1 MAPKKKKKPAANPAR
16 AVATTSI
23 ASKPKVDKKLDSAD
37 ASETGSAATPATPA
51 TPGDAAPSP
60 AGAAPA
66 PRELHQL
73 SPEELEQQLERN
85 ELQLL
90 VEKHAQKVRKESS
103 RHITRVQTDRRVLRT
118 QAQYLPTR
126 EWLPGDLTTQILD
139 LIKDEINEDFSSPE
153 HKYSIRSL
161 SEEDVIL
168 RLWTLSQTLADMGFS
183 KDRVRQMLVLIC
195 RNPPPLDANTPI
207 WGLQES
213 LEWFAVNCPPD
224 ELPPYESQ
232 ALPPAIDTSSSS
244 RSNSPKRS
252 ETPASDRAPAS
263 RTKPVPTQQETDS
276 PAPSEEDFDVS
287 DLDSDMEPDQLLET
301 YINAKSRLF
310 QLNPDLV
317 ATVNSRSKS
326 TKKSRGA
333 PKTAPLSG
341 GALKLQKKI
350 QQIESDALFD
360 QREADEKWA
369 SKRVELAREAPGRPK
384 RLKETKIAESESLA
398 EPESN
403 AASAADDIM
412 QQAALAGDVLA
423 QNADDDDG
431 LLGGMFTAEPGNS
444 QPLET
449 NGSTG
454 DSVTATIRD
463 FGKST
468 GMNPRR
474 ILEEACRA
482 RDSGARLTYKHVSPT
497 TYSSRHS
504 VTITWTKDQEPIDAS
519 AIPDIICEVGPRS
532 ATFTMIKVATPGT
545 QQSEAY
551 VSVVALFLV
560 FSVSSKEEKVYMRLP
575 PTWRDLWAEFS
586 ETQKNITDEKDRE
599 MVKDLRGIVQET
611 LEREDEDGVILMNGF
626 KKRGKGVGDGNGESN
641 LPIRSNEV
649 SEEDAERLKEMWH
662 RKTSTPSYQRMLAI
676 RSQLP
681 MAHFREAALSAV
693 ERNQVVILCGE
704 TGCGKS
710 TQLPAFVLEHEL
722 SNGRPCKVY
731 CTEPRRISAISLAQ
745 RVSEELG
752 ENKNDVGTSRS
763 LVGYAIRLES
773 HIAASTR
780 LVYATVGIVLRMLES
795 SKGLDDVT
803 HLVIDEVH
811 ERSIDTDF
819 LLIVL
824 RALMVRRPELKV
836 ILMSATVDADRFSK
850 YLDGA
855 PIVTVPGRTFP
866 VQTKFLEDAIEL
878 THYDVKTQKNSYADQ
893 EAADDDDDSS
903 DGNKSGTAGNLQGY
917 SVATRNALKEYDEY
931 RIDYELIIRLVE
943 RVAYDPNYTQYSKA
957 ILIFL
962 PGIAEI
968 RQLNDMLVG
977 HESFA
982 KDWLVY
988 PLHSTIASEDQQAA
1002 FLVPPPGVR
1011 KIVLATNIAETGITI
1026 PDITCV
1032 VDTGK
1037 HKEMRFDERR
1047 QLSRL
1052 IQSFISRANAKQ
1064 RRGRAGRVQEGLC
1077 FHLFTKYRHD
1087 ELMAEQQT
1095 PEMLRLSLQDLVMR
1109 VKICKLGEIEP
1120 TLSQALDPPST
1131 KNIRRAIDALIEV
1144 DALTASEE
1152 LTPLGRQLA
1161 KLPLDANLGKLALL
1175 ASIFGCVD
1183 VAITIAAILS
1193 SKDPFLTPF
1202 GQRQRADLARLAF
1215 RRGDSDLLTAY
1226 NAYATWRKVCT
1237 TPGQS
1242 EFQFCQKNFLSRQNL
1257 ANIEDLKSQL
1267 LSSLADANFVALTP
1281 DERHALSR
1289 YRPSSRSRSFVPVLG
1304 SANANNQ
1311 NDLLIAAVIAWS
1323 FYPKLLTRDGKG
1335 WRNVASNQSV
1345 SLAPTS
1351 VNKQPP
1357 PGTSLRYLS
1366 YYHIMQSGASKLYN
1380 AHSTSVAHDV
1390 PLALFAGAGD
1400 ADARLHAGVVALDGN
1415 RLRFAVKD
1423 WKTCLV
1429 VKVLRQRVRDLIN
1442 ALLRKP
1448 GPQTLNRRQA
1458 RWLELFLKVF
1468 DREGRDRDTGSAV
1481 RKG

>member
-431 LLGGMFTAEPGNS
+431 LLG
-444 QPLET
+444 
-449 NGSTG
+449 
-454 DSVTATIRD
+454 
-463 FGKST
+463 
-468 GMNPRR
+468 
-474 ILEEACRA
+474 EEACRA

-745 RVSEELG
+745 RVSEEL
-752 ENKNDVGTSRS
+752 
-763 LVGYAIRLES
+763 
-773 HIAASTR
+773 ASTR

-1152 LTPLGRQLA
+1152 LTPLGRQMA

>member
-1 MAPKKKKKPAANPAR
+1 MAPKKKKKAAANPAR

-23 ASKPKVDKKLDSAD
+23 ASKPKPDKKLDSAD
-37 ASETGSAATPATPA
+37 VSETGSAATPQTPA
-51 TPGDAAPSP
+51 TPADAAPSP
-60 AGAAPA
+60 AGIAPA
-66 PRELHQL
+66 ARELHQL
-73 SPEELEQQLERN
+73 SPEELELQLERN

-90 VEKHAQKVRKESS
+90 VEKHAPKVRKESS
-103 RHITRVQTDRRVLRT
+103 RHISRIQTDRRVLRA

-126 EWLPGDLTTQILD
+126 EWLPQELTAQILD
-139 LIKDEINEDFSSPE
+139 LIKDEINGDFSAPE

-161 SEEDVIL
+161 SEEDAVL
-168 RLWTLSQTLADMGFS
+168 RLWTLNQTLVDMGFS
-183 KDRVRQMLVLIC
+183 KERVRQMLLLIC
-195 RNPPPLDANTPI
+195 RNPPPLDANTPM
-207 WGLQES
+207 WGLQEC
-213 LEWFAVNCPPD
+213 LDWFAVNCPPD
-224 ELPPYESQ
+224 ELPPYESP
-232 ALPPAIDTSSSS
+232 ALPPAIDTSNSS
-244 RSNSPKRS
+244 RS
-252 ETPASDRAPAS
+252 TAP
-263 RTKPVPTQQETDS
+263 QQGADS
-276 PAPSEEDFDVS
+276 PAPSEEDFEVS

-310 QLNPDLV
+310 QVNPDLV
-317 ATVNSRSKS
+317 TTAGSRSKS
-326 TKKSRGA
+326 TKKSRGVQTLA
-333 PKTAPLSG
+333 SLPR
-341 GALKLQKKI
+341 GALKLQSKI

-360 QREADEKWA
+360 QRDADEKWA
-369 SKRVELAREAPGRPK
+369 S
-384 RLKETKIAESESLA
+384 
-398 EPESN
+398 
-403 AASAADDIM
+403 
-412 QQAALAGDVLA
+412 
-423 QNADDDDG
+423 
-431 LLGGMFTAEPGNS
+431 
-444 QPLET
+444 
-449 NGSTG
+449 
-454 DSVTATIRD
+454 
-463 FGKST
+463 
-468 GMNPRR
+468 
-474 ILEEACRA
+474 
-482 RDSGARLTYKHVSPT
+482 
-497 TYSSRHS
+497 
-504 VTITWTKDQEPIDAS
+504 
-519 AIPDIICEVGPRS
+519 
-532 ATFTMIKVATPGT
+532 
-545 QQSEAY
+545 SEAY
-551 VSVVALFLV
+551 VSVVALFLI
-560 FSVSSKEEKVYMRLP
+560 FSISSKEEKVYMRLP
-575 PTWRDLWAEFS
+575 PAWRDLWAEFS
-586 ETQKNITDEKDRE
+586 EAQKNITDEKDRA

-626 KKRGKGVGDGNGESN
+626 KKRGKGAGDGNGESH
-641 LPIRSNEV
+641 LPIRTNEV
-649 SEEDAERLKEMWH
+649 SEDDSERLKELWQ
-662 RKTSTPSYQRMLAI
+662 RKTSTPSYKRMLAT

-681 MAHFREAALSAV
+681 MAHFREAALSAI

-710 TQLPAFVLEHEL
+710 TQLPAFLLEHEL
-722 SNGRPCKVY
+722 SSGRPCKVY

-773 HIAASTR
+773 HMAASTR

-795 SKGLDDVT
+795 SKGLSDIT

-893 EAADDDDDSS
+893 EAAEDDEDSAE
-903 DGNKSGTAGNLQGY
+903 GNKSGTGGNLQGY
-917 SVATRNALKEYDEY
+917 SAATRNALKEYDEY
-931 RIDYELIIRLVE
+931 RIDYELIIRLLE
-943 RVAYDPNYTQYSKA
+943 RVAYDPGYTPYSKA
-957 ILIFL
+957 ILVFL

-982 KDWLVY
+982 QNWLVY

-1109 VKICKLGEIEP
+1109 VKICKLGDIEP

-1175 ASIFGCVD
+1175 ASIFGCAD

-1193 SKDPFLTPF
+1193 SKDPFIAPF
-1202 GQRQRADLARLAF
+1202 GQRQRADLARLAY

-1226 NAYATWRKVCT
+1226 HAYATWRKVCT

-1281 DERHALSR
+1281 DERHALNR
-1289 YRPSSRSRSFVPVLG
+1289 YRPSSRNRSFVPVLA
-1304 SANANNQ
+1304 SANTNAQ
-1311 NDLLIAAVIAWS
+1311 NDLLISAVVAWS

-1351 VNKQPP
+1351 VNKHPP

-1390 PLALFAGAGD
+1390 PLALFAGSSSSD

-1429 VKVLRQRVRDLIN
+1429 VKVLRQRVRDVVN
-1442 ALLRKP
+1442 TLLRKP
-1448 GPQTLNRRQA
+1448 GPQSLDRRQA

-1481 RKG
+1481 RKA